1 MKYIKQRILEL
12 LNRAVQEL
20 QQEGIL
26 PSEASMAPGLERP
39 AAATHG
45 DYATNLAMQ
54 WAKPARQAPRVIA
67 QALAAKLQEHH
78 ELLAGVE
85 VAGPGFVNLRL
96 SLEVLQAEIMN
107 IRSAG
112 SAYGTSDWGVGRKV
126 LLEYVS
132 ANPTGPLNIVS
143 ARAAAVGDSLA
154 RILKSQGLEVCREY
168 YVNNAGKQIQLL
180 GRSLYAR
187 WQESR
192 GEAVDFPEDGYQ
204 GEYVKELAAK
214 IAAGQGTAWE
224 KLDKDAISEVFTEQ
238 GVSRIIASQG
248 RDLSALG
255 ADFDNWFHESD
266 LHGSGEIEEVLQ
278 ELKARGCLYEK
289 EGALWFRSTDLGDD
303 KDRVLRK
310 ADGDWAYLAADIAYH
325 WNKLKRGYT
334 ELVDLWGPDHHG
346 YIARLRAALQALGCA
361 PEAFKVHIVQQV
373 NLWEGGKPVA
383 MSKRAGRIVTL
394 ADLLQDVGKDVA
406 RFFFLMRS
414 TDAHLDFDLD
424 LARRNTEDNPV
435 FYIQYAHARICSI
448 LKKSLTDGFDF
459 PAVGE
464 PIRFANVPLPEET
477 TLARELAAFPEV
489 LETCARTLE
498 PHSLAFALRDIATA
512 FHRFYTV
519 CRVLDSSDLPC
530 SRVRLALIDAT
541 RGVLHNGLSLLG
553 LSAPESM

>member
-12 LNRAVQEL
+12 LNQAVKEL
-20 QQEGIL
+20 QQEGVL
-26 PSEASMAPGLERP
+26 PAEVPMAPGLARP
-39 AAATHG
+39 AAAVHG

-67 QALAAKLQEHH
+67 QALAAKLQDYP

-85 VAGPGFVNLRL
+85 IAGPGFVNLRL
-96 SLEVLQAEIMN
+96 NPAVLQAELEN

-112 SAYGTSDWGVGRKV
+112 FAYGVSDWGVGRKV

-143 ARAAAVGDSLA
+143 ARAAAIGDSLA

-168 YVNNAGKQIQLL
+168 YVNNAGRQIQLL

-192 GEAVDFPEDGYQ
+192 GEVVDFPEDGYQ
-204 GEYVKELAAK
+204 GEYVKELAAG
-214 IAAGQGTAWE
+214 IAAERENSWE
-224 KLDKDAISEVFTEQ
+224 QLDKDTVSKVFAEQ
-238 GVSRIIASQG
+238 GVNRIIASHC
-248 RDLSALG
+248 RDLSDLG
-255 ADFDNWFHESD
+255 ADFDNWFHELD
-266 LHGSGEIEEVLQ
+266 LHVSGEIEAVLE
-278 ELKARGCLYEK
+278 ELKTRGYLYKK

-310 ADGDWAYLAADIAYH
+310 ANGDWAYLAADIAYH

-346 YIARLRAALQALGCA
+346 YIARLRAALQVLGCA
-361 PEAFKVHIVQQV
+361 PKAFKVHIVQQV

-383 MSKRAGRIVTL
+383 MSKRAGRLVTVT
-394 ADLLQDVGKDVA
+394 DLLQDVGNDVA

-414 TDAHLDFDLD
+414 TDSHLDFDLD
-424 LARRNTEDNPV
+424 LARRHTEDNPV

-448 LKKSLTDGFDF
+448 LKKSSADGFDL

-464 PIRFANVPLPEET
+464 PVKAVEVSLPEET

-489 LETCARTLE
+489 LETCVHTLE
-498 PHSLAFALRDIATA
+498 PHSLAFALRDIAAA

-519 CRVLDSSDLPC
+519 CRVLNSADIPC
-530 SRVRLALIDAT
+530 SRARLALIDAA
-541 RGVLHNGLSLLG
+541 RVVLHNGLSLLG
-553 LSAPESM
+553 ISAPESM